1 MKQYLTRRNLVIAGV
16 FVIAAILFFIYSK
29 NKALNRSDL
38 TMSEQQQM
46 DSVLSLID
54 KPTAV
59 FDSSK
64 GKMIVDDAPKMKPE
78 SKKKRDSII
87 VQQLA
92 SSPFKSK
99 TDEEIFTFY
108 EGKVN
113 EYLKTKNRKILTEI
127 ADFSNDPRFNVC
139 RKLEAYKSKF
149 RALEK
154 KLNGDDDELH

>member
-1 MKQYLTRRNLVIAGV
+1 MKQYLTRQNAVIASIV
-16 FVIAAILFFIYSK
+16 LLVAICAYFYFK
-29 NKALNRSDL
+29 NDGLDRSDL
-38 TMSEQQQM
+38 TMNEQQQM

-64 GKMIVDDAPKMKPE
+64 GKTIVDETPKMKPE
-78 SKKKRDSII
+78 SKKKRDSIV
-87 VQQLA
+87 VQQLTE
-92 SSPFKSK
+92 SPFRGKS
-99 TDEEIFTFY
+99 TYEIFAVY

-113 EYLKTKNRKILTEI
+113 EYLKTKNKKILTEI
-127 ADFSNDPRFNVC
+127 ADFSNDPLFNVC

>member
-16 FVIAAILFFIYSK
+16 FVIAAIFFFIYSK

-38 TMSEQQQM
+38 TLNEQQQM

-54 KPTAV
+54 QPTPV

-64 GKMIVDDAPKMKPE
+64 GKVIVDEAPKMKPE

-87 VQQLA
+87 VQQLTE
-92 SSPFKSK
+92 SPFRGKSLE
-99 TDEEIFTFY
+99 DIYAYY
-108 EGKVN
+108 EAKVN
-113 EYLKTKNRKILTEI
+113 DYLKTKNKKILTEI
-127 ADFSNDPRFNVC
+127 ADFTNDPLFNVC
-139 RKLEAYKSKF
+139 RKSEAYKSKF